1 VKRRR
6 SSPAGSRPR
15 RVAEQV
21 RQVVTM
27 FLQQEA
33 RDPRIGLVTVTGV
46 DVTGDLQRA
55 TVHYVVHGGSEQQ
68 SQTDEGLAAAA
79 SAVRRR
85 IGAELQLRVVPEV
98 VFVLDKGSEH
108 AAHIARLLA
117 GIEKPEVNEV
127 NEVNEANEE
136 NEERLDEEEE

>member
-1 VKRRR
+1 VKHRRA
-6 SSPAGSRPR
+6 SPPGRRPR

-21 RQVVTM
+21 RQVVTA
-27 FLQQEA
+27 FLREDA

-55 TVHYVVHGGSEQQ
+55 TVHYVVHGGSDQQ
-68 SQTDEGLAAAA
+68 SQTDEGLSAAA

-117 GIEKPEVNEV
+117 GIEKPEVDEV
-127 NEVNEANEE
+127 NEVNDT
-136 NEERLDEEEE
+136 RLDEEEE